1 MLTQSTPL
9 VSLQAPKDV
18 SLSQIEA
25 ELSQIWQMYNAANKD
40 ISGGATRAA
49 TFTLIVYEPEETQ
62 DLLSTL
68 GFYQGPID
76 GIMGPQM
83 EAGLKAAQKAFGLP
97 VDGKSSPELL
107 NRLRAEA
114 TAKQAEKQAEKAQRT
129 EGADPVPQYAPSA
142 AGAIADAIAS
152 QNPCR
157 IISMLPSAGEDEGI
171 TAQVSA
177 YCPIQKRSQSR
188 LICCEYITL
197 KGTEKAA
204 DRLSSLVG
212 SLLIT
217 DLPKFLWWKASPDPS
232 LELLRKVG
240 SLCNSVIV
248 DSSRFQEPEAEL
260 LNLMSLMAEGIQIA
274 DLNWGR
280 LAAWQE
286 LAAEAFDPPG
296 RRAALN
302 QVDLV
307 TIDYEKGNPTQAL
320 MYLGWMASRLQWTP
334 TRYKLESGGAGDYD
348 IYEIE
353 FLSQDQ
359 RQVKAEL
366 GGVPVLPGEVIGDL
380 IGLRLGSTDSMADC
394 ATILCSETTGCM
406 RMEAGGAAQSAR
418 IRQVSS
424 LADQRAETLLGQQL
438 QRWGR
443 DVLYEESMALTAK
456 ILKLKG

>member
-1 MLTQSTPL
+1 MPTQSAPL

-18 SLSQIEA
+18 SLGQIEA

-40 ISGGATRAA
+40 VSGGATRAS

-62 DLLSTL
+62 DMLSTL

-83 EAGLKAAQKAFGLP
+83 EAALKSAQKSFGLE
-97 VDGKSSPELL
+97 VDGKPSPALL
-107 NRLRAEA
+107 ERLRTEV
-114 TAKQAEKQAEKAQRT
+114 TAQQVKKAQQKAGD
-129 EGADPVPQYAPSA
+129 GAEVPQYSPSA

-177 YCPIQKRSQSR
+177 YCPIQKRSQSK

-212 SLLIT
+212 SLLIA

-240 SLCNSVIV
+240 GLCNSVIV
-248 DSSRFQEPEAEL
+248 DSSCFQEPEAEL
-260 LNLMSLMAEGIQIA
+260 LNILSLIADGIQIA

-286 LAAEAFDPPG
+286 LAAEAFDPPE
-296 RRAALN
+296 RRSALK

-320 MYLGWMASRLQWTP
+320 MYLGWLASRLQWSP
-334 TRYKLESGGAGDYD
+334 TRYHLTPGGAGDYD
-348 IYEIE
+348 IYQIE
-353 FLSQDQ
+353 FVTHDQ

-366 GGVPVLPGEVIGDL
+366 GGVPVLPGDVIGDL
-380 IGLRLGSTDSMADC
+380 IGLRLGSTDNSADC

-424 LADQRAETLLGQQL
+424 LADQRAEVLLGQQL

-443 DVLYEESMALTAK
+443 DVLYEESMELTAK

>member
-1 MLTQSTPL
+1 MPTQSAPL

-18 SLSQIEA
+18 LLGQIEA
-25 ELSQIWQMYNAANKD
+25 ELSQIWQMYNAADKD
-40 ISGGATRAA
+40 VSGGATRAA
-49 TFTLIVYEPEETQ
+49 TFTLVVYEPEETQ

-83 EAGLKAAQKAFGLP
+83 EAALKAAQKAMGIT
-97 VDGKSSPELL
+97 VDGKPSPGLL
-107 NRLRAEA
+107 ERLRTEVAA
-114 TAKQAEKQAEKAQRT
+114 KQAEKAQPT
-129 EGADPVPQYAPSA
+129 EGATAPQYAPSA

-157 IISMLPSAGEDEGI
+157 IISMLPSARGDEGI

-197 KGTEKAA
+197 KGMEQAD

-232 LELLRKVG
+232 MELLRQVG
-240 SLCNSVIV
+240 GLCNSVIV
-248 DSSRFQEPEAEL
+248 DSSRFQEPETEL
-260 LNLMSLMAEGIQIA
+260 LNLMKLMAEGIRIA

-286 LAAEAFDPPG
+286 LAAEAFDPPE
-296 RRAALN
+296 RRAALK

-320 MYLGWMASRLQWTP
+320 MYLGWLASRLQWTP
-334 TRYKLESGGAGDYD
+334 TQAKLNTGGAGDYD

-353 FLSQDQ
+353 FMTQDQ
-359 RQVKAEL
+359 RQVTVEL
-366 GGVPVLPGEVIGDL
+366 GGVPVMPGDVIGDL
-380 IGLRLGSTDSMADC
+380 IGLRLGSTDPSADC
-394 ATILCSETTGCM
+394 STILCSETTGCM

-424 LADQRAETLLGQQL
+424 LADQRAEVLLGQQL

-443 DVLYEESMALTAK
+443 DVLYEESMELTAQ